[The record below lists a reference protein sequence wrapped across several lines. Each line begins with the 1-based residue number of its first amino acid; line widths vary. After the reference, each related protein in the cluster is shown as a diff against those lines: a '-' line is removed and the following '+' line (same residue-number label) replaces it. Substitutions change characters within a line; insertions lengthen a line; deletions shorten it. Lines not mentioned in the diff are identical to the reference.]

1 MEVREAETSERDLVE
16 VGGRDLGAE
25 EADVGVAHVV
35 GDDQEDIRPDR
46 IASSTAHEEHDTKKS
61 APSEC
66 FHADEEYINCAIEW
80 TGDTLS
86 AWAHS
91 MSELSSRALGELRP
105 ESERA
110 VETSFRILLLRAPD
124 ATECRDR
131 SRVLEG
137 GQSPDELNRSLL
149 GSAEFRQVHDGL
161 TGRGDLGRNPDVLAR
176 EVLSPVGDGA
186 GFVAAVYRCLLGRD
200 ADEAGRAYFVER
212 LAQGASHL
220 SVIKALTL
228 SDEFEARYKE
238 ICPQVGLI
246 PHDAQLCELANPAK
260 WDNPEWVSL
269 LRSVGT
275 VPPDKLSMHRKAY
288 EFTQTL
294 FGLSRMDRLREDV
307 RIVSVGA
314 GHEAILYW
322 LANRV
327 GCVVATDMYDTEW
340 KQARAGEG
348 DEDVARRPEKFAP
361 FPYRQ
366 DHLFFSKMNGRTL
379 GLRDESFDVAYS
391 LSSIEHFG
399 GFEGGRD
406 AIDEMA
412 RVVKPGGL
420 VVVAT
425 EYLIGGP
432 RTDETFP
439 PDEIRAL
446 AERPGLKLLEPI
458 DEHVY
463 ERYQVE
469 AVDLRTN
476 PYQTPQML
484 VRNGETVFTSV
495 MLFLEKL

>member
-1 MEVREAETSERDLVE
+1 MSALWRQLRRRGNRTLVE
-16 VGGRDLGAE
+16 LGS
-25 EADVGVAHVV
+25 
-35 GDDQEDIRPDR
+35 Q
-46 IASSTAHEEHDTKKS
+46 
-61 APSEC
+61 
-66 FHADEEYINCAIEW
+66 
-80 TGDTLS
+80 
-86 AWAHS
+86 
-91 MSELSSRALGELRP
+91 
-105 ESERA
+105 SERA

-124 ATECRDR
+124 ATERRDR

-137 GQSPDELNRSLL
+137 GQSPDELNRSLF

-161 TGRGDLGRNPDVLAR
+161 TGSGDLGRNPDVVAR
-176 EVLSPVGDGA
+176 EVLARVGDRA
-186 GFVAAVYRCLLGRD
+186 TFVAAAYRCLLGRD
-200 ADEAGRAYFVER
+200 ADAAGRAYYLER
-212 LAQGASHL
+212 LSQGASHL
-220 SVIKALTL
+220 SVIKALAL
-228 SDEFEARYKE
+228 SDEFDARYKE

-246 PHDAQLCELANPAK
+246 PYDAQLCELANPAK

-294 FGLSRMDRLREDV
+294 FGLSRLDRLRDGV
-307 RIVSVGA
+307 RILSVGA

-340 KQARAGEG
+340 KNARAGEG
-348 DEDVARRPEKFAP
+348 DENVARRPEEFAP

-366 DHLFFSKMNGRTL
+366 DHLVFSEMNGRTL
-379 GLRDESFDVAYS
+379 GFRDESFDVAYS

-425 EYLIGGP
+425 EYLLAGP

-446 AERPGLKLLEPI
+446 ADRPGLKLLQPI
-458 DEHVY
+458 DEHIY
-463 ERYQVE
+463 ERYQLE
-469 AVDLRTN
+469 AVDLLTN

-484 VRNGETVFTSV
+484 VRNGDTVFTSV
-495 MLFLEKL
+495 MLFLEKA

>member
-1 MEVREAETSERDLVE
+1 M
-16 VGGRDLGAE
+16 
-25 EADVGVAHVV
+25 
-35 GDDQEDIRPDR
+35 
-46 IASSTAHEEHDTKKS
+46 
-61 APSEC
+61 
-66 FHADEEYINCAIEW
+66 
-80 TGDTLS
+80 
-86 AWAHS
+86 
-91 MSELSSRALGELRP
+91 
-105 ESERA
+105 
-110 VETSFRILLLRAPD
+110 
-124 ATECRDR
+124 
-131 SRVLEG
+131 
-137 GQSPDELNRSLL
+137 
-149 GSAEFRQVHDGL
+149 HDGL

-176 EVLSPVGDGA
+176 EVLSPVGDRA
-186 GFVAAVYRCLLGRD
+186 AFVAAAYRCLLGRE
-200 ADEAGRAYFVER
+200 ADEAGRAYYVER
-212 LAQGASHL
+212 LSRGASHL

-228 SDEFEARYKE
+228 SDEFDARYKE

-246 PHDAQLCELANPAK
+246 PYDAQLCELANPAK

-294 FGLSRMDRLREDV
+294 FGLSRLDRLREDA
-307 RIVSVGA
+307 RILSVGA

-327 GCVVATDMYDTEW
+327 GCVVATDMYDTAW
-340 KQARAGEG
+340 KNARAGEG
-348 DEDVARRPEKFAP
+348 DENVARRPKEFAP

-366 DHLFFSKMNGRTL
+366 DHLVFSKMNGRTL
-379 GLRDESFDVAYS
+379 GLRDGSFDVAYS

-425 EYLIGGP
+425 EYLLGGP

-446 AERPGLKLLEPI
+446 ADRPGLKLLEPI

-484 VRNGETVFTSV
+484 VRNGDTVFTSV
-495 MLFLEKL
+495 ILFLEKA

>member
-1 MEVREAETSERDLVE
+1 MSDLWRQLRRRGNRPLVE
-16 VGGRDLGAE
+16 F
-25 EADVGVAHVV
+25 
-35 GDDQEDIRPDR
+35 Q
-46 IASSTAHEEHDTKKS
+46 S
-61 APSEC
+61 
-66 FHADEEYINCAIEW
+66 
-80 TGDTLS
+80 
-86 AWAHS
+86 
-91 MSELSSRALGELRP
+91 

-137 GQSPDELNRSLL
+137 GQSQDELSRSLL
-149 GSAEFRQVHDGL
+149 GSAEFRQVHEGL
-161 TGRGDLGRNPDVLAR
+161 TGKGDLGRNPDVVAR
-176 EVLSPVGDGA
+176 EVLAPVGDRA
-186 GFVAAVYRCLLGRD
+186 TFVAAAYRCLLGREG
-200 ADEAGRAYFVER
+200 DEAGSAFYVER
-212 LAQGASHL
+212 LSQGASHL
-220 SVIKALTL
+220 SVIKALVL
-228 SDEFEARYKE
+228 SDEFDERYKK

-246 PHDAQLCELANPAK
+246 PYDTQLCELANPAK
-260 WDNPEWVSL
+260 WDNPAWVSV

-294 FGLSRMDRLREDV
+294 FGLSRLGRLREDA
-307 RIVSVGA
+307 RILSVGA

-327 GCVVATDMYDTEW
+327 GFVVATDMYDAEW

-348 DEDVARRPEKFAP
+348 DEDVARRPEEFAP

-366 DHLFFSKMNGRTL
+366 EHLVFSKMNGRTL
-379 GLRDESFDVAYS
+379 GLRDQSFDVAYS

-425 EYLIGGP
+425 EYLLSGP

-446 AERPGLKLLEPI
+446 ADRPGLKLMQPI
-458 DEHVY
+458 DAQVY
-463 ERYQVE
+463 QRYQLE

-476 PYQTPQML
+476 AYQTPQML
-484 VRNGETVFTSV
+484 VRNGDTVFTSV
-495 MLFLEKL
+495 MLFLEKT